1 MRCDRKSPYI
11 FSLVFIGGG
20 LVLVCGTEAGFDLGA
35 SGRVYGESVAIFG
48 SKAPACFVEG
58 YGSALVIVGRRG
70 ARARAYIT
78 GAAAWP
84 LESPRR
90 GLVPHTRRC

>member
-1 MRCDRKSPYI
+1 MIGKVSCI
-11 FSLVFIGGG
+11 FSRILIGGG
-20 LVLVCGTEAGFDLGA
+20 LVLVCGSGAGFDLGA
-35 SGRVYGESVAIFG
+35 SGRVCGESGTIFG

-70 ARARAYIT
+70 ARARSYIT

-84 LESPRR
+84 LGSPRR
-90 GLVPHTRRC
+90 WLVPHTRRC